1 MVAVHSGKVGRGQ
14 KEGAFEELR
23 AHRWGWGRVGDM
35 KGGMGVGHNGG
46 L

>member
-1 MVAVHSGKVGRGQ
+1 MMAGHSGKVGRGR

-35 KGGMGVGHNGG
+35 EGWDGGRA
-46 L
+46 